1 MEADAGAAERR
12 GSCSLKGLCAHRS
25 LLGMHFLAHNTFKDV
40 QKWPFVPSPSPTLP
54 E

>member
-1 MEADAGAAERR
+1 MEDFGDTM
-12 GSCSLKGLCAHRS
+12 S
-25 LLGMHFLAHNTFKDV
+25 NTEFEAKATLKDV